1 MNWISVWNLFLY
13 CVTDVSNYDSQST
26 HNIKFEKEL
35 QTRYSD
41 DQMTDIMT
49 WMIFVWWFST
59 FAVFLAAGLQSLDCR
74 EHVHPEISR
83 LNFFDTDLLRYAAED
98 KKGNV
103 LVSPASIKSI
113 LAMILEV
120 SSGNTESE
128 IKSALRLSPYKDEVR
143 DQLNLYLNALYVSI
157 SFKNILLYFIRI
169 RNSDKSITI
178 YKYFW
183 SDETLFSSWSRTDSA
198 FTTNMC
204 LFYNSCTHDFVRVLD
219 SI

>member
-1 MNWISVWNLFLY
+1 
-13 CVTDVSNYDSQST
+13 
-26 HNIKFEKEL
+26 
-35 QTRYSD
+35 
-41 DQMTDIMT
+41 
-49 WMIFVWWFST
+49 MI
-59 FAVFLAAGLQSLDCR
+59 AVFLAAGLQSLDCR

-143 DQLNLYLNALYVSI
+143 DQLNLYLNALYVRI

-169 RNSDKSITI
+169 RNSDKSIKI
-178 YKYFW
+178 YKYF
-183 SDETLFSSWSRTDSA
+183 
-198 FTTNMC
+198 
-204 LFYNSCTHDFVRVLD
+204 
-219 SI
+219 